1 MLDEMYRMIRWQCD
15 KLMQLEKEI
24 SDLKQ
29 QIVSLSTGKTNV
41 EKIEYNFEQLKV
53 ENLNGVLHIGVSPG
67 DDLKIEDM
75 FQKEVHTAED
85 ITMNE
90 TTRAPMLQDIQKD
103 VYRYIRDEIP
113 SILRDQ
119 SKTRNI
125 GLSEGNITSIVEDI
139 IKQSD
144 ARIHLLIQNA
154 RESNPKNEQEIHGH
168 VVDRVKADI
177 LSALD
182 RYIDHFRE
190 EKE

>member
-1 MLDEMYRMIRWQCD
+1 MIDEMYRMIRWQCD

-29 QIVSLSTGKTNV
+29 QIVSISTGKTNV

-75 FQKEVHTAED
+75 FQKEVHKAED

-90 TTRAPMLQDIQKD
+90 TTRTPMFQDIQKD

-125 GLSEGNITSIVEDI
+125 GLSEGNITSIVQDI

-144 ARIHLLIQNA
+144 ARIHLLIQHA
-154 RESNPKNEQEIHGH
+154 RESDQKNGQEIHDH

-190 EKE
+190 GKE